1 MVVRLHAGR
10 GCADLFERHRHHRAG
25 LCRRKESGMISLLFG
40 LLLLLLIVGV
50 PVTFALG
57 LAATVTIWQ
66 GDIMP
71 LLIVPQE
78 MIRSINSFP
87 LLAIPFFI
95 LAGNL
100 MQAGGISRR
109 LVDFSKTLVGST
121 TGGLAMV
128 AIVTSAFFA
137 AISGSGAATT
147 AAVGAILIPAMVAHG
162 YSASYAAANQAAAGA
177 LGIIIPPS
185 IPLILYAISANQS
198 VGDMFLAGLL
208 PGFVVVISLLIYAWI
223 HARNLQTLPEEPAS
237 AAKILKAGRSAILAL
252 LMPTLILGGIYGGIV
267 TPTEAAVVAVV
278 YSVVVGGLIYRELPL
293 RQIPAILRDSAVTS
307 AVILSIIATAG
318 LYGRIILSLQ
328 VPTVISDF
336 VVGAIQSPWLFIILV
351 NILLLF
357 VGMFLEAAAAILIFT
372 PILLPIALT
381 FGFHPVHF
389 GAIMI
394 VNLAMGMFT
403 PPVGL
408 NLFIA
413 SHIAKT
419 SIPRISRAVVPFVV
433 ILLIDLLIISFIP
446 WLSLVFVGP

>member
-1 MVVRLHAGR
+1 
-10 GCADLFERHRHHRAG
+10 
-25 LCRRKESGMISLLFG
+25 MISLLFG

-198 VGDMFLAGLL
+198 VGDMFLAGFL

-252 LMPTLILGGIYGGIV
+252 LMPTLILGGIYGGVV

-278 YSVVVGGLIYRELPL
+278 YSVVVGG
-293 RQIPAILRDSAVTS
+293 
-307 AVILSIIATAG
+307 
-318 LYGRIILSLQ
+318 
-328 VPTVISDF
+328 
-336 VVGAIQSPWLFIILV
+336 
-351 NILLLF
+351 
-357 VGMFLEAAAAILIFT
+357 
-372 PILLPIALT
+372 
-381 FGFHPVHF
+381 
-389 GAIMI
+389 
-394 VNLAMGMFT
+394 
-403 PPVGL
+403 
-408 NLFIA
+408 
-413 SHIAKT
+413 
-419 SIPRISRAVVPFVV
+419 
-433 ILLIDLLIISFIP
+433 
-446 WLSLVFVGP
+446 

>member
-1 MVVRLHAGR
+1 
-10 GCADLFERHRHHRAG
+10 
-25 LCRRKESGMISLLFG
+25 MISLLFG

-198 VGDMFLAGLL
+198 VGDMFLAGFL

-252 LMPTLILGGIYGGIV
+252 LMPTLILGGIYGGVV

-419 SIPRISRAVVPFVV
+419 SIPHISRAVVPFVV
-433 ILLIDLLIISFIP
+433 ILLIDLLIISLIP

>member
-1 MVVRLHAGR
+1 
-10 GCADLFERHRHHRAG
+10 
-25 LCRRKESGMISLLFG
+25 MISLLFG

-57 LAATVTIWQ
+57 LAAIATIWQ
-66 GDIMP
+66 GDVMP
-71 LLIVPQE
+71 LLIMPQE

-100 MQAGGISRR
+100 MQEGGISRR
-109 LVDFSKTLVGST
+109 LVDFSKTLVGGT

-147 AAVGAILIPAMVAHG
+147 AAVGAILIPAMIAQG
-162 YSASYAAANQAAAGA
+162 YGAPYAAANQAAAGA
-177 LGIIIPPS
+177 LGVIIPPS

-198 VGDMFLAGLL
+198 VGDMFAAGFM
-208 PGFVVVISLLIYAWI
+208 PGFVVVASLLIYAWF
-223 HARNLQTLPEEPAS
+223 HARNLTTLPEEPANIGR
-237 AAKILKAGRSAILAL
+237 ILRAGRSALLAL

-267 TPTEAAVVAVV
+267 TPTEAAVVAVM
-278 YSVVVGGLIYRELPL
+278 YSLLVGGVIYRELPL
-293 RQIPAILRDSAVTS
+293 RQIPIILRDSAITS

-328 VPTVISDF
+328 VPAVISEF
-336 VVGAIQSPWLFIILV
+336 VVGAIDSPWVFIILV
-351 NILLLF
+351 NLLLLV

-372 PILLPIALT
+372 PILLPIALN
-381 FGFHPVHF
+381 FGFNPVHF
-389 GAIMI
+389 GIIMV

-419 SIPRISRAVVPFVV
+419 SIPRIAKAVVPFVG
-433 ILLIDLLIISFIP
+433 ILLIDLMIISFIP
-446 WLSLVFVGP
+446 WLSLVFTKQ

>member
-1 MVVRLHAGR
+1 
-10 GCADLFERHRHHRAG
+10 
-25 LCRRKESGMISLLFG
+25 MISLLFG

-198 VGDMFLAGLL
+198 VGDMFLAGFL

-252 LMPTLILGGIYGGIV
+252 LMPTLILGGIYGGVV

-433 ILLIDLLIISFIP
+433 ILLIDLMIISFIP

>member
-1 MVVRLHAGR
+1 
-10 GCADLFERHRHHRAG
+10 
-25 LCRRKESGMISLLFG
+25 MIALLFG
-40 LLLLLLIVGV
+40 SLLLLLIVGV

-57 LAATVTIWQ
+57 LAAIATIWQ
-66 GDIMP
+66 GSIMP

-78 MIRSINSFP
+78 MIRSVNSFP

-100 MQAGGISRR
+100 MQEGGISAR
-109 LVDFSKTLVGST
+109 LVNFSKTLVGSM

-147 AAVGAILIPAMVAHG
+147 AAVGAILIPAMVTQG
-162 YSASYAAANQAAAGA
+162 YSKRYAAANQAASGA
-177 LGIIIPPS
+177 LGVIIPPS

-198 VGDMFLAGLL
+198 VGDMFLAGVL
-208 PGFVVVISLLIYAWI
+208 PGALVVVSLLIYAFF
-223 HARNLQTLPEEPAS
+223 HARGMQTAPGEPTS
-237 AAKILKAGRSAILAL
+237 LREILVAGWKALLAL
-252 LMPTLILGGIYGGIV
+252 AMPALILGGIYGGIV

-278 YSVVVGGLIYRELPL
+278 YALIVGGVIYRELPL
-293 RQIPAILRDSAVTS
+293 RAIPRILRTSAVTS
-307 AVILSIIATAG
+307 AVVLSIIAAAG
-318 LYGRIILSLQ
+318 LYGRIILQLR
-328 VPTVISDF
+328 VPSVISDF
-336 VVGAIQSPWLFIILV
+336 VVGAIDSPWLFIILV
-351 NILLLF
+351 NLLLLL

-381 FGFHPVHF
+381 FGFDPVHF
-389 GAIMI
+389 GVIMV

-413 SHIAKT
+413 SSIA
-419 SIPRISRAVVPFVV
+419 RIGVPQIARGVIPFVA
-433 ILLIDLLIISFIP
+433 ILLVDLLIISFLP
-446 WLSLVFVGP
+446 WLSLVFTSQ

>member
-1 MVVRLHAGR
+1 
-10 GCADLFERHRHHRAG
+10 
-25 LCRRKESGMISLLFG
+25 MIALLFG
-40 LLLLLLIVGV
+40 LLLFLLLLGV

-57 LAATVTIWQ
+57 LAAVVTIWQ
-66 GDIMP
+66 GNIMP

-78 MIRSINSFP
+78 MIRSMNSFP

-147 AAVGAILIPAMVAHG
+147 AAVGAILIPAMIAQG

-177 LGIIIPPS
+177 LGVIIPPS

-198 VGDMFLAGLL
+198 VGDMFAAGFL
-208 PGFVVVISLLIYAWI
+208 PGFVVVLSLLIYAWY
-223 HARNLQTLPEEPAS
+223 HARSQTTLPEEPANLGRILRAGWS
-237 AAKILKAGRSAILAL
+237 ALLAL
-252 LMPTLILGGIYGGIV
+252 LMPTLILGGIYGGVV

-278 YSVVVGGLIYRELPL
+278 YSLVVGVVIYRELPFKE
-293 RQIPAILRDSAVTS
+293 IPVILRDSAVTS
-307 AVILSIIATAG
+307 AVILSIIAAAG
-318 LYGRIILSLQ
+318 LYGRVILSLQ
-328 VPTVISDF
+328 VPTVISNL
-336 VVGAIQSPWLFIILV
+336 VVGAIDSPWLFIILV
-351 NILLLF
+351 NVLLLI

-372 PILLPIALT
+372 PILLPIALS
-381 FGFHPVHF
+381 FGFDPVHF
-389 GAIMI
+389 GVIMI

-413 SHIAKT
+413 SNIAKT
-419 SIPRISRAVVPFVV
+419 SIPRIARSVFPFVL
-433 ILLIDLLIISFIP
+433 ILMADLMIISFVP
-446 WLSLVFVGP
+446 WLSLVFTGK

>member
-1 MVVRLHAGR
+1 
-10 GCADLFERHRHHRAG
+10 
-25 LCRRKESGMISLLFG
+25 MISLLFG

-57 LAATVTIWQ
+57 LAATMTIWQ

-198 VGDMFLAGLL
+198 VGDMFLAGFL

-252 LMPTLILGGIYGGIV
+252 LMPTLILGGIYGGVV